1 MYPATLL
8 ASSLCLLLGKVNETM
23 DFRIGV
29 SIETVTNIE
38 TQVSSFLFNLA
49 GYHRRHRASFH
60 LTGDLRAQAID
71 DVEPTIPTT
80 ETPTHAGLCPV
91 AVPVTEYVGV
101 TLAKKVVKFLS
112 HGSLNQHFGTGGQ
125 CASAKLHWLL
135 PKPEKRAN
143 LLLAHGTRLRQEGTS
158 VPLSKV

>member
-1 MYPATLL
+1 
-8 ASSLCLLLGKVNETM
+8 M
-23 DFRIGV
+23 DFSIVV
-29 SIETVTNIE
+29 SIEMATNMKAE
-38 TQVSSFLFNLA
+38 VSRFLFNLA
-49 GYHRRHRASFH
+49 GYQRRHRASFY
-60 LTGDLRAQAID
+60 LPGDLRAQTID

-80 ETPTHAGLCPV
+80 ETPTHASLCPV

-112 HGSLNQHFGTGGQ
+112 HGSLNQNFGTGGQ

-135 PKPEKRAN
+135 PKPEKRTN
-143 LLLAHGTRLRQEGTS
+143 LLLARGTRLRQEGSS